1 MKDRTAVVQSA
12 AMGGRVGVAEVSNV
26 LWRER
31 EQLEL
36 LLFKLE
42 EERLILLSG
51 NTRWVAHASHEVQ
64 LLVEQLRETE
74 LLRSMEVDA
83 YAASVGM
90 PPSSSLKDLAVASD
104 GPWASILTSHRDAL
118 LELTGEIARVSAHNR
133 EVLAINA
140 RATRETL
147 LNLTG
152 TLETYAPTGRTTS
165 PAPAH
170 LIDRAL

>member
-1 MKDRTAVVQSA
+1 M
-12 AMGGRVGVAEVSNV
+12 GVAEVSNV

-42 EERLILLSG
+42 EERLILTSG

-64 LLVEQLRETE
+64 LVVDQLRETE
-74 LLRSMEVDA
+74 LLRSVEVDG
-83 YAASVGM
+83 YAASIGM
-90 PPSSSLKDLAVASD
+90 PPSSSLKDLATASD

-118 LELTGEIARVSAHNR
+118 LELTTEIARVAAHNR
-133 EVLAINA
+133 EVLALAA
-140 RATRETL
+140 RNTRETL
-147 LNLTG
+147 LSLTG
-152 TLETYAPTGRTTS
+152 SLETYAPTGRTTS

-170 LIDRAL
+170 LFDRAL